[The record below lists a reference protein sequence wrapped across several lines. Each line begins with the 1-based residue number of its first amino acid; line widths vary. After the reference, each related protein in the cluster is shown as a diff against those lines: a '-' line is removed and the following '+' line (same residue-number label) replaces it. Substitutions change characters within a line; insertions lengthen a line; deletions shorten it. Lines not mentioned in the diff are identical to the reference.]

1 VLLISRRV
9 LLRNSLLAAPVLMAL
24 RGWASDKSKDAALE
38 HGLATLEQQHGGR
51 LGVAI
56 LDTANGRLI
65 SNRDNERFPMCS
77 THKLITAALVLWR
90 VDHGQQTLN
99 QRVIY
104 SASDLMEYA
113 PFTSKH
119 TGKPGVTIGQL
130 CEAAVTLSDGTA
142 SNLILRSIGG
152 PTAWTTWVRS
162 LGDSVTRLD
171 RYEPEMDRVGPG
183 DPRDTTTPNAM
194 LRNVRKLV
202 LEDVLSTASRKQFTA
217 WLLACQTGGSRLHA
231 GLPHDWREA
240 DKTGTGPAI
249 NNAVN
254 DVAVL
259 WPPHRAP
266 ILVAAYYAD
275 SRESDDQREGVL
287 ASVGRLVA
295 TSV

>member
-1 VLLISRRV
+1 VRLISRRA
-9 LLRNSLLAAPVLMAL
+9 LLRNSLFATPIVMGLPV
-24 RGWASDKSKDAALE
+24 GASDEREEAALE
-38 HGLATLEQQHGGR
+38 HGLARLERQHGGR

-56 LDTANGRLI
+56 LDTENGRLI
-65 SNRDNERFPMCS
+65 SSRGNERFPMCS
-77 THKLITAALVLWR
+77 THKLITAALVLRR
-90 VDHGQQTLN
+90 VDRGQETLS

-104 SASDLMEYA
+104 SASDLMEYS

-119 TGKPGVTIGQL
+119 TGKPGVTVGEL

-142 SNLILRSIGG
+142 SNLILRSVGG
-152 PTAWTTWVRS
+152 PAAWTAWVRS
-162 LGDSVTRLD
+162 LGDSATRLD

-183 DPRDTTTPNAM
+183 DSRDTTTPIAM
-194 LRNVRKLV
+194 LRNVQKLV
-202 LEDVLSTASRKQFTA
+202 LGSVLSSTSRTQFTA
-217 WLLACQTGGSRLHA
+217 WLLACKTGGNRLRA
-231 GLPHDWREA
+231 GLPPDWREA

-275 SRESDDQREGVL
+275 SHESDAQRDAVL
-287 ASVGRLVA
+287 ASIGRLVVS
-295 TSV
+295 SV

>member
-1 VLLISRRV
+1 
-9 LLRNSLLAAPVLMAL
+9 
-24 RGWASDKSKDAALE
+24 
-38 HGLATLEQQHGGR
+38 
-51 LGVAI
+51 
-56 LDTANGRLI
+56 
-65 SNRDNERFPMCS
+65 MCS

-90 VDHGQQTLN
+90 VDHGQETLN
-99 QRVIY
+99 QQIIY
-104 SASDLMEYA
+104 SASDLTEYA

-119 TGKPGVTIGQL
+119 TGKPGVTIGEL

-142 SNLILRSIGG
+142 SNLILRSVGG

-183 DPRDTTTPNAM
+183 DPRDTTTPIAM
-194 LRNVRKLV
+194 LRNVQKLV
-202 LEDVLSTASRKQFTA
+202 LGDVLSAASRKQFTE
-217 WLLACQTGGSRLHA
+217 WLLACQTGGNRLHA
-231 GLPHDWREA
+231 GLPQDWREA

-249 NNAVN
+249 NNAAN

-275 SRESDDQREGVL
+275 SRESDDQRDAVL

-295 TSV
+295 NSV

>member
-1 VLLISRRV
+1 MFRREF
-9 LLRNSLLAAPVLMAL
+9 LRNSLLAAPVLMAL
-24 RGWASDKSKDAALE
+24 PGWASDESQDAALE
-38 HGLATLEQQHGGR
+38 HGLATLERQHGGR

-56 LDTANGRLI
+56 LDTADGRLI
-65 SNRDNERFPMCS
+65 SNRGNERFPMCS

-90 VDHGQQTLN
+90 VDHGQETLDR
-99 QRVIY
+99 RVIY
-104 SASDLMEYA
+104 SAGDLMEWS
-113 PFTSKH
+113 PFTGKH
-119 TGKPGVTIGQL
+119 TGKPGVTIGEL

-142 SNLILRSIGG
+142 SNLILRSVGG
-152 PTAWTTWVRS
+152 PAAWTTWVRS

-183 DPRDTTTPNAM
+183 DPRDTTTPIAM

-202 LEDVLSTASRKQFTA
+202 LGDVLSAASRKQFTA
-217 WLLACQTGGSRLHA
+217 WLLACQTGGDRLRA
-231 GLPHDWREA
+231 GLPEDWREA

-249 NNAVN
+249 NNAAN

-275 SRESDDQREGVL
+275 SRESDDQRDAVL

-295 TSV
+295 RYPFA